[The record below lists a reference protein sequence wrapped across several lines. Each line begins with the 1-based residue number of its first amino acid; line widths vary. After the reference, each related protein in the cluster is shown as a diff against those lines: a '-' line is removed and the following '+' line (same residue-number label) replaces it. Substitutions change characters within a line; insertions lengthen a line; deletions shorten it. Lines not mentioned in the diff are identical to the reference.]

1 MPRDSAPLP
10 LRHAIALGLTQ
21 GPTELLPVSSSA
33 HTSLIPWLGG
43 WSYTELAPE
52 SRKAFEVALHAGA
65 GLALAITMRARPG
78 MEVAKGDRRRR
89 AVLKALSLLPPVL
102 AGQLLRAPI
111 ERRLGGPRTIAA
123 GLGAGAVAMALADGG
138 PAEGRRR
145 IGEAV
150 PADGLALGVAQ
161 ALALFPGVSRSGAT
175 LAAARARGFGRAD
188 AQALSWQVA
197 LPVILGASLRE
208 ALGISDRGAPAGMRA
223 PLAAGGTAAFASTF
237 LSAKLLAGGRR
248 RGRALL
254 PYAIYRCL
262 LAILV
267 LGRVRSAHN
276 RKG

>member
-33 HTSLIPWLGG
+33 HTSLIPWLGR

-65 GLALAITMRARPG
+65 GLALAIAMRDEPVV
-78 MEVAKGDRRRR
+78 EVANGDRRRG

-123 GLGAGAVAMALADGG
+123 GLGAGAVAMALADRG

-145 IGEAV
+145 IAEAV
-150 PADGLALGVAQ
+150 PADGLALGGAQ

-188 AQALSWQVA
+188 AQALSWQAA

-208 ALGISDRGAPAGMRA
+208 ALRISDRGAPAGMRA

-267 LGRVRSAHN
+267 LRRVRSAHN
-276 RKG
+276 RNG